1 MHDNLPYRP
10 EDLVPIARVSNTV
23 ISMTVPAA
31 LPVGSLKDLV
41 EYIRA
46 QPGKVNWAGMTGA
59 VSLLWEGFVKN
70 EGLVMSKVPYRN
82 AVEAANDLAQGRVQV
97 YRAALAIVQPQLQ
110 AGTIKLIAVSNS
122 TRAVAA
128 PDVPTVA
135 EAGYPSLEID
145 GLVGLFGSPDMPMA
159 LRERIAADVK
169 TVMEADPVIRDRL
182 TATGQIF
189 NPGGPGEFAK
199 ATDDQRARL
208 AAATAA
214 IGMKPRQ

>member
-1 MHDNLPYRP
+1 
-10 EDLVPIARVSNTV
+10 
-23 ISMTVPAA
+23 
-31 LPVGSLKDLV
+31 
-41 EYIRA
+41 
-46 QPGKVNWAGMTGA
+46 
-59 VSLLWEGFVKN
+59 
-70 EGLVMSKVPYRN
+70 MSKVPYRN